1 MTDFWSCLDKYR
13 ETCKYSKCDPI
24 RLDFPEFSVSTFF
37 ANFGGSL
44 GLWLGVGAVQ
54 LLENILQFS
63 KWINK
68 RKQKQTNKIMKKSL
82 DAWKT

>member
-1 MTDFWSCLDKYR
+1 MERPANT
-13 ETCKYSKCDPI
+13 PNVI
-24 RLDFPEFSVSTFF
+24 QLDFHPEVKITESYFPPFSVSTFF

-54 LLENILQFS
+54 LLENVLQFS
-63 KWINK
+63 KWLNR
-68 RKQKQTNKIMKKSL
+68 RKQKKTNKIMQKSL